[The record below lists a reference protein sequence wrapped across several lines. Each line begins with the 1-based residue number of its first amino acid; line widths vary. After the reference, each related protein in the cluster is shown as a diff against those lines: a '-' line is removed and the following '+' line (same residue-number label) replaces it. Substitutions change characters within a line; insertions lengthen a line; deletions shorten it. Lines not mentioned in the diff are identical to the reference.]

1 MNKGRYALFGT
12 IAVLALVLDQASK
25 IWARAVL
32 RPMYPQVKSVITGY
46 WELRYSENRGAA
58 FGFLGDLPGAHLVFA
73 AAALALAVGT
83 VFYLGRAQLRRPLRV
98 SAELGLVIGGAIGN
112 AVDRLAFGRV
122 TDFVVWKIG
131 SHEWHT
137 FNVADAALVV
147 GIIGLLFDSGRPR
160 AAARSKPAS
169 AV

>member
-160 AAARSKPAS
+160 AAATSKPAS